1 MADKILVDVK
11 SFAVKTIYEP
21 KLKDRVIKRL
31 TEATVASLSG
41 PLVKGSKGYTLDGS
55 LLSMGPD
62 KAGKMLNAECQIAI
76 STGNGGIKSMARG
89 KAGFS
94 IPGADKI
101 KDNDIDDLCKE
112 VVKQAMKSAAK
123 YMADNPV

>member
-11 SFAVKTIYEP
+11 PFAVKAIYEP
-21 KLKDRVIKRL
+21 KYKDRAAKKL
-31 TEATVASLSG
+31 TEATVASLTG
-41 PLVKGSKGYTLDGS
+41 PLAKGTKGYTLDGS

-62 KAGKMLNAECQIAI
+62 KAGKMLNAECEIAI
-76 STGNGGIKSMARG
+76 STDKGGVKSMARG

-101 KDNDIDDLCKE
+101 ADGDIDDLCKE
-112 VVKQAMKSAAK
+112 IVKQAMKSAAR